1 MDWLLQRLLTPFYSP
16 GSGGGGGNGSND
28 PNAGGEGGGNDP
40 ESTGGKDP
48 ATDPTPEPG
57 KTFTQD
63 ELDALISSRLAR
75 AKRQWEADAEEARKK
90 EQMTAEE
97 RLKAEKEEA
106 ERKAQDAQTAAN
118 QRIIAAEAK
127 VLAVSLG
134 VKPERVAYALKL
146 ADLSAVEVDENG
158 DPDADAIK
166 AAIETVINDL
176 PELKGTQGPSRSG
189 SEFNGGNNTDKNPWS
204 KEHFNLTEQGR
215 IMRENPQ
222 LAARLKQ
229 EAKGK

>member
-1 MDWLLQRLLTPFYSP
+1 MLKDDRMKVLLQLFGGDPEPQDPEP
-16 GSGGGGGNGSND
+16 GSDPSPTGDND
-28 PNAGGEGGGNDP
+28 PANDP
-40 ESTGGKDP
+40 Q
-48 ATDPTPEPG
+48 PEPG

-63 ELDALISSRLAR
+63 ELDAIITKRLSRER
-75 AKRQWEADAEEARKK
+75 KQWEQQIEDERKK
-90 EQMTAEE
+90 AQMTTEE

-166 AAIETVINDL
+166 AAIEAVINDL

-189 SEFNGGNNTDKNPWS
+189 SEFNGGNKTDKNPWS

-215 IMRENPQ
+215 IARENPQ
-222 LAARLKQ
+222 LAAQLKR

>member
-1 MDWLLQRLLTPFYSP
+1 MPWYLRILTPFYSP
-16 GSGGGGGNGSND
+16 DGAGGGDGSND
-28 PNAGGEGGGNDP
+28 PNAGGEGGGNDSEP
-40 ESTGGKDP
+40 TGGNDP

-57 KTFTQD
+57 KTFTQEQLD
-63 ELDALISSRLAR
+63 EIISKRLAR
-75 AKRQWEADAEEARKK
+75 ERKQWEQQIEEERKK
-90 EQMTAEE
+90 AAMTEAE

-118 QRIIAAEAK
+118 QRIINAEAK

-166 AAIETVINDL
+166 AAIEAVINDL

-189 SEFNGGNNTDKNPWS
+189 SEFNGGNKTDKNPWL

-215 IMRENPQ
+215 IMRENPD